1 MDRLSRKVDVIHQ
14 TLMRRCK
21 ADCHGPI
28 EFNANRTAE
37 QTCGQPSG
45 RIIRGDVR
53 FKRYV
58 YIYSTVELKG

>member
-14 TLMRRCK
+14 PLMRQCK

-28 EFNANRTAE
+28 EFNTNETAE
-37 QTCGQPSG
+37 QTCGQSSG

-58 YIYSTVELKG
+58 YIYSTVELNW